1 VYAHPTISEMASAI
15 ASSVNSKG
23 GATVSDPTDAI
34 HAMIEE
40 YSRDLPK
47 VAPLDTPRPEDQV
60 VLITG
65 STRGLGSELL
75 SSFIL
80 NDKVKKVYALNRPSG
95 EKTSLAR
102 HQETFDD
109 RYASF
114 AQTMIMS
121 QSRTQK
127 PEPRGVIVA
136 KAGAPRGGDR
146 KGAPRPP
153 CRSI

>member
-1 VYAHPTISEMASAI
+1 MASAI
-15 ASSVNSKG
+15 SSSINSKG
-23 GATVSDPTDAI
+23 GATVGDPTDAI
-34 HAMIEE
+34 YAMIEE
-40 YSRDLPK
+40 YSRDLPN
-47 VAPLDTPRPEDQV
+47 VAALDTLRPEDQV

-109 RYASF
+109 RYTCLA
-114 AQTMIMS
+114 
-121 QSRTQK
+121 
-127 PEPRGVIVA
+127 
-136 KAGAPRGGDR
+136 
-146 KGAPRPP
+146 
-153 CRSI
+153 